1 MVDYTASGLEKM
13 RKAYVRRKVF
23 LFDLKKKEKNKVVVL
38 LTNSMFY
45 ILIRPKR

>member
-13 RKAYVRRKVF
+13 RKAYIKRKGF
-23 LFDLKKKEKNKVVVL
+23 LYDLKKKKNKVVVL